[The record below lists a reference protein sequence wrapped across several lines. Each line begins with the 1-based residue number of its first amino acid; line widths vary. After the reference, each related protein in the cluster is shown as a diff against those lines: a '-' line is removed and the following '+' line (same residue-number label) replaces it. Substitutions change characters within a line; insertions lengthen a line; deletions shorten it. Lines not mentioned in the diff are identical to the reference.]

1 MKEARRRKC
10 YTQEELAETV
20 GVSPGFIS
28 EIERG
33 LKTPGMETFAEIA
46 EALGSSGD
54 YLIFGEI
61 YICDEL
67 NESLKELTPRQR
79 KTAED
84 ILTAYISGR

>member
-1 MKEARRRKC
+1 
-10 YTQEELAETV
+10 
-20 GVSPGFIS
+20 
-28 EIERG
+28 
-33 LKTPGMETFAEIA
+33 METFAEIA

-67 NESLKELTPRQR
+67 NESFKELTPRQR